1 MKSLIAYSYSYGANM
16 NDHWGLIYNMTGYES
31 VGKCYWCGEEAKKTR
46 SYFTRY
52 CSPEHRLL
60 YLISFRWEFAVRNV
74 FDRIK
79 NADGEHICEKCN
91 KAFSK
96 SNIEV
101 HHIVP
106 LNGELR
112 FMNTK
117 NRPEN
122 LLGLCHDCHK
132 ETHKDLFDF
141 QAKQRL
147 AEIRKSELEIQP
159 ELF

>member
-1 MKSLIAYSYSYGANM
+1 M

-60 YLISFRWEFAVRNV
+60 YLISFRWGFAVGNV

-79 NADGEHICEKCN
+79 NADDEHICEKCN
-91 KAFSK
+91 KAFSE

-112 FMNTK
+112 FMNKK
-117 NRPEN
+117 NCPEN
-122 LLGLCHDCHK
+122 LLGLCDTCHV
-132 ETHKDLFDF
+132 ETHKALNSADRISKANAIKAQML
-141 QAKQRL
+141 K
-147 AEIRKSELEIQP
+147 IQP

>member
-1 MKSLIAYSYSYGANM
+1 
-16 NDHWGLIYNMTGYES
+16 MTGYEKI
-31 VGKCYWCGEEAKKTR
+31 GNCYWCGDEARKN
-46 SYFTRY
+46 SRY
-52 CSPEHRLL
+52 CSKEHRLK
-60 YLISFRWEFAVRNV
+60 YLINFRWNFAVSNV
-74 FDRIK
+74 FHRIK
-79 NADGEHICEKCN
+79 NPDGKYICEKCN
-91 KAFSK
+91 KAFFK

-147 AEIRKSELEIQP
+147 AEIRKAELEIQP
-159 ELF
+159 ELFY